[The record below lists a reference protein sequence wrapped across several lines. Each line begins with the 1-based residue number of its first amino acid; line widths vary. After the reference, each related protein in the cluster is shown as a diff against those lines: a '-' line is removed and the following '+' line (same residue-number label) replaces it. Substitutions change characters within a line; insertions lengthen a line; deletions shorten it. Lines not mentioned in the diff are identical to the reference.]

1 LWAKTANLLLLAE
14 RIRKKKGFIKKI
26 HMLND
31 VVTIE
36 KKHTNAAKTLYDR
49 VIRDRKTKFIVTISG
64 EVGAGKCEIAHELG
78 RILIEAGISVKLLH
92 MDNYYH
98 IPPRER
104 QDWRKKN
111 GLEKIGYDE
120 YDWATI
126 NQNIDD
132 FRMNLKSV
140 IPVVDLFTQNVDQ
153 LHTDFNGIEVLI
165 IEGLYSIRINQS
177 DLRVF
182 IELTYEDTWEE
193 QTLTHKEI
201 LDDFRLEVLKQ
212 EHKAVQSLKSQ
223 ADFYID
229 FDTAGEIFHL

>member
-1 LWAKTANLLLLAE
+1 
-14 RIRKKKGFIKKI
+14 
-26 HMLND
+26 MLND

-36 KKHTNAAKTLYDR
+36 KKHTNAASTLYDR
-49 VIRDRKTKFIVTISG
+49 VIRDRKPKFIVSISG
-64 EVGAGKCEIAHELG
+64 EVGTGKCEIAHELG
-78 RILIEAGISVKLLH
+78 RKLIEDGISVKLLH
-92 MDNYYH
+92 MDNYYY

-120 YDWATI
+120 YDW
-126 NQNIDD
+126 NNVNRNIDD
-132 FRMNLKSV
+132 FRMDLKSIV
-140 IPVVDLFTQNVDQ
+140 PVVDLFTQNVDQ
-153 LHTDFNGIEVLI
+153 LHTDFKGIELLI
-165 IEGLYSIRINQS
+165 IEGLYSIKINQS

-193 QTLTHKEI
+193 QNMTHKEK
-201 LDDFRLEVLKQ
+201 LDDFRMEVLKH
-212 EHKAVQSLKSQ
+212 EHKAVQSLKKQ

>member
-1 LWAKTANLLLLAE
+1 M
-14 RIRKKKGFIKKI
+14 I
-26 HMLND
+26 ND

-36 KKHTNAAKTLYDR
+36 KKHTNAATTLFER
-49 VIRDRKTKFIVTISG
+49 VMRDRKIKFIVAISG
-64 EVGAGKCEIAHELG
+64 EVGTGKCEIAHELG
-78 RILIEAGISVKLLH
+78 RKLVEAGLSVKLLH

-98 IPPRER
+98 IPPLER
-104 QDWRKKN
+104 LEWRKKN

-120 YDWATI
+120 YDWNTV

-132 FRMNLKSV
+132 FRMNKKSV
-140 IPVVDLFTQNVDQ
+140 LPVVDLFTQKVDQ
-153 LHTDFNGIEVLI
+153 LHTDFKGIELLI

-193 QTLTHKEI
+193 QTLTHKEV
-201 LDDFRLEVLKQ
+201 LDEFRIEVLKH
-212 EHKAVQSLKSQ
+212 EHKAVQSLKNL